1 MALTDLF
8 SNVSLVVR
16 WLHVIAGI
24 TWIGLLYFFNFVNV
38 PLQGA
43 LDDAGKKA
51 VNPKLM
57 PRALWWFRWGA
68 VVTVLAGWIYWV
80 LLLHREPQPPDGEPG
95 QYVLRTLGYW
105 FLIVI
110 AAWVIFYL
118 LLRVPPGA
126 KETPLTK
133 NGYLFAV
140 PVVFLAVVMMWMLV
154 DFITYKGAS
163 NRVLAIAVGGGYGL
177 ALLGAI
183 LLLAAGVWWAWA
195 SDGTRL
201 EPKPAAWRALASAGW
216 LCFVGGVLWQLVG
229 YALIGVGT
237 W

>member
-68 VVTVLAGWIYWV
+68 MVTFLAGLALFTMTYAYTPGEGFGMNENFLLPGGELSDRAVWILFGMLFATVMWFNV
-80 LLLHREPQPPDGEPG
+80 
-95 QYVLRTLGYW
+95 W
-105 FLIVI
+105 FLIWPAQKKLLSGKAGDQAAALRQQAGRFSRMNTYLSGPMLFGMLAPTHYGAVNGVTILVTI
-110 AAWVIFYL
+110 ALGV
-118 LLRVPPGA
+118 
-126 KETPLTK
+126 
-133 NGYLFAV
+133 FA
-140 PVVFLAVVMMWMLV
+140 
-154 DFITYKGAS
+154 I
-163 NRVLAIAVGGGYGL
+163 
-177 ALLGAI
+177 
-183 LLLAAGVWWAWA
+183 WWAIKC
-195 SDGTRL
+195 S
-201 EPKPAAWRALASAGW
+201 
-216 LCFVGGVLWQLVG
+216 FQVGKSV
-229 YALIGVGT
+229 
-237 W
+237 